1 MDSLI
6 EFREVTNTHH
16 PDFEEIVRIFQ
27 TSFPPEEQFPA
38 EVFARRVQQKR
49 DRAFAGYYNGTVALM
64 AMLHPLPDSDLV
76 LLGYLAT
83 DAPYRGRGI
92 GTQFVRYILERLQQN
107 QQYLLLELDHPEYG
121 DDRELRQRRVEFY
134 RRLGAVELKNVRYVL
149 PPLTGDKTTEMI
161 LAIAPGYQSKR
172 LSGEQVK
179 KIIADL
185 HIEAYDRDSND
196 PLLQSLLDEVEN
208 SVELV

>member
-1 MDSLI
+1 MNSPI
-6 EFREVTNTHH
+6 EFRELTDTHH
-16 PDFEEIVRIFQ
+16 PDFEAILRIFEN
-27 TSFPPEEQFPA
+27 SFPPEERLPNW
-38 EVFARRVQQKR
+38 VLARRVQQQR
-49 DRAFAGYYNGTVALM
+49 HRLWVGYCDRQVALM
-64 AMLHPLPDSDLV
+64 ATLHPLTDSDLV

-92 GTQFVRYILERLQQN
+92 GTKFVRYVLDALQQDDK
-107 QQYLLLELDHPEYG
+107 YLLLELDHPDYG
-121 DDRELRQRRVEFY
+121 DDRELRQRRIEFY

-149 PPLTGDKTTEMI
+149 PPLMVDKTPEMI
-161 LAIAPGYQSKR
+161 LAIAPGYKSRQ

-185 HIEAYDRDSND
+185 HIEAYDRDPND
-196 PLLQSLLDEVEN
+196 PLLQSLLDAVED